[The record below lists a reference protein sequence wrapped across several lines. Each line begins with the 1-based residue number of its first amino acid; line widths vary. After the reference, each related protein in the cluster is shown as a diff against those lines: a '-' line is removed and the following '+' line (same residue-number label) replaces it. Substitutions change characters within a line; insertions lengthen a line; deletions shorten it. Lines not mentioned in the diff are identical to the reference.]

1 MNLSF
6 WGQVGQVCYV
16 QDPVDLDWHVV
27 MKMTVRELYD
37 KYSYSPLIMRQ
48 VELYLNN
55 NWMRVYMCDEDIAW
69 VKKGV
74 DVTTVE
80 INSVNDDDD
89 DDLSM
94 KDID

>member
-1 MNLSF
+1 
-6 WGQVGQVCYV
+6 
-16 QDPVDLDWHVV
+16 
-27 MKMTVRELYD
+27 
-37 KYSYSPLIMRQ
+37 
-48 VELYLNN
+48 
-55 NWMRVYMCDEDIAW
+55 MCDEDIAW

-80 INSVNDDDD
+80 INYVNDDD